1 MITLNI
7 NENHPLDAVNL
18 PYAPAGQLYYRCQQH
33 PSMSANLALS
43 VLDVGNNIVYD
54 FFYGTVEVTIDSG
67 FNNGVAVNFRD
78 LDGGQST
85 NGLFTVALVK
95 MLMQMVMQI
104 TFKIP
109 SSHGTNT
116 GDIHYI
122 HQNSGGATGNIV
134 NMSLTAINIGGTI
147 VDHYY
152 GNINVLVAGDFGNA
166 RFEILMVILLEE

>member
-1 MITLNI
+1 MELLVI
-7 NENHPLDAVNL
+7 
-18 PYAPAGQLYYRCQQH
+18 
-33 PSMSANLALS
+33 
-43 VLDVGNNIVYD
+43 
-54 FFYGTVEVTIDSG
+54 IDSG
-67 FNNGVAVNFRD
+67 FNNEVAVNFRD

-85 NGLFTVALVK
+85 NGLTYSSTCQNANADGDAE
-95 MLMQMVMQI
+95 I

-134 NMSLTAINIGGTI
+134 NMSLTAINIETI

-152 GNINVLVAGDFGNA
+152 GNINVLVAGDFETGVRNFDGDFTGGMNLIA
-166 RFEILMVILLEE
+166 YGV